1 MNCFRSWIAE
11 IATIDPS
18 SLIFSAVK
26 SIVPIHSGQ
35 SRCVVWSILETKF
48 S

>member
-11 IATIDPS
+11 IATIDDS
-18 SLIFSAVK
+18 SLSFNPEK

-35 SRCVVWSILETKF
+35 SLWPEWSILDTKF